1 MNLKTLGH
9 FYGEQEKRVLKD
21 TIDINQ
27 TEGDTINL
35 KKNILGSD
43 VLFQFRNSFFTI
55 LVIK

>member
-21 TIDINQ
+21 TININQ
-27 TEGDTINL
+27 TEGDII
-35 KKNILGSD
+35 KKNLLGSD

-55 LVIK
+55 PVIK